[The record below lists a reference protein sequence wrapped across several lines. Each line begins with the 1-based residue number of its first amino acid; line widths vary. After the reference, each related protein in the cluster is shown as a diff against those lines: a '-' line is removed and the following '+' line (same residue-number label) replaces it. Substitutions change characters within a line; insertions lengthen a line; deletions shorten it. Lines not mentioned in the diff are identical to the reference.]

1 MTLLW
6 LSTHWIRQMA
16 QRGLM
21 DETEQP
27 HSNLEF
33 GWGLFS
39 YERVFSL
46 RNHKSNEYLN
56 STSHVQVTNI
66 IMLMESS
73 NEKRASK
80 TNARADDSRRN

>member
-1 MTLLW
+1 
-6 LSTHWIRQMA
+6 
-16 QRGLM
+16 M
-21 DETEQP
+21 DEAGQP

-39 YERVFSL
+39 YERVFSH

-80 TNARADDSRRN
+80 TNARADDSGRD